1 MGVSGP
7 QAQLT
12 RCVLHAALH
21 GHPCHLAEDPRCQA
35 RPPDTGSPRLR
46 PSFVPCP
53 LKGHPSPARVR
64 PRRPGSLQTV
74 AGPGDS
80 SVHPRSQ
87 PVPPALLRPD
97 RAPVLSQEVGG
108 PAHPDLGRSQGG
120 VTAGARAGGQGGGS
134 ARRDRGLSSSAALA
148 ARGQQAGQRAA
159 AGSRQA
165 GQKQHS
171 AWPGRAGQAR
181 ARSQGPRTLPLQRQ
195 PPAWRHSS
203 GVHPQGFIPRGA
215 QSVREG
221 VRLAFIGRLSP
232 GEPSRS
238 GRGSG
243 RLVSP
248 PSSWGAHLLL
258 CHGVQVT
265 AVRAEH
271 QVTQNGAALLGHHA
285 LVGQRRPAA
294 GVREVH
300 QDLWERDP
308 RCVCVGGVFL
318 PQPLSGKPAR
328 TTAPGPTSS
337 SDADRSL
344 GVGVPRDR
352 TTTAQHPPHP
362 WSRAAW
368 PQPRRGQWA
377 RPGVPGEGLFVQRGG
392 DTWGAQCR
400 QRPPRPWEGD

>member
-1 MGVSGP
+1 M
-7 QAQLT
+7 
-12 RCVLHAALH
+12 
-21 GHPCHLAEDPRCQA
+21 
-35 RPPDTGSPRLR
+35 
-46 PSFVPCP
+46 PCP

-97 RAPVLSQEVGG
+97 RAPVLGQEVGG

-148 ARGQQAGQRAA
+148 ASGQQAGQRAA

-171 AWPGRAGQAR
+171 AWPGGAGQAR
-181 ARSQGPRTLPLQRQ
+181 ARSQGPRTLPLQCQ

-221 VRLAFIGRLSP
+221 VRLASIGRLSP

-294 GVREVH
+294 GAREVH
-300 QDLWERDP
+300 QDLWERGP
-308 RCVCVGGVFL
+308 RCVCRGVFL

-337 SDADRSL
+337 SDADHSL

-352 TTTAQHPPHP
+352 TTTTQHRPTPGLELHGHSP
-362 WSRAAW
+362 GGGSGPGRVSRGKGYLC
-368 PQPRRGQWA
+368 RGEETH
-377 RPGVPGEGLFVQRGG
+377 GVPSADRGPPGLGRETEGLLQGGAPRLEGRGAG
-392 DTWGAQCR
+392 MAPALKGTLSPEQAGR
-400 QRPPRPWEGD
+400 